1 MEKYTRSTFSSLRYL
16 DENGGG
22 KKIGRYFSRVSFTTC
37 VSFSPL
43 LEYTLVSFHV
53 SVPQIESSRTTGCF
67 IIYQRLPSAICKIIV
82 TELGRGWCFEPTEE
96 TSSRFFPPP
105 LPTPFTFPRKEP
117 EIYILVPTCDSF
129 QRIYFLFI
137 VGKGRARKK
146 ADNSLNQK
154 RKANAFLSLFL
165 NIKETRDE
173 RRKVKFFGIF

>member
-1 MEKYTRSTFSSLRYL
+1 MCPSLLYWNTPWFHSMCRCRKLNLLGRQGASLFTSGFRRLFAKLLLRNWGEGGVSSLP
-16 DENGGG
+16 
-22 KKIGRYFSRVSFTTC
+22 KKRV
-37 VSFSPL
+37 
-43 LEYTLVSFHV
+43 HV
-53 SVPQIESSRTTGCF
+53 S
-67 IIYQRLPSAICKIIV
+67 
-82 TELGRGWCFEPTEE
+82 
-96 TSSRFFPPP
+96 FPPP

-154 RKANAFLSLFL
+154 RNANAFLSLFL